1 MLRQSPTHQPT
12 SPRGE
17 PLDDVSSGEAVAC
30 DRASK
35 SPVPNIPLLNVRRI
49 AYVGISDP
57 CIMYCQNPSLCHGR
71 EPPYVPPV
79 SSGRLVQRRQVRRPA
94 RGEKR
99 HTYIRT
105 LPPSLISN
113 NNNSVRAP
121 CRRKEKNQKN
131 VRTLAGAGLG
141 TGRTHTHTHSRIKLF
156 GRGLKERPFA
166 DACGRGGEG
175 ERGKGKE
182 KHWQADTGGFVG
194 QLANY
199 MILLFPPARGAGGRL
214 HIGDVS
220 PKTRPP

>member
-1 MLRQSPTHQPT
+1 M
-12 SPRGE
+12 
-17 PLDDVSSGEAVAC
+17 SSGEAVAC

-35 SPVPNIPLLNVRRI
+35 SSVPNIPLLNVRRI

-94 RGEKR
+94 RGERR

-121 CRRKEKNQKN
+121 SRRKEKIKKTCA
-131 VRTLAGAGLG
+131 RWPALANGLD
-141 TGRTHTHTHSRIKLF
+141 RHTHTHTLTDQAF
-156 GRGLKERPFA
+156 WQGTKERPFA
-166 DACGRGGEG
+166 DACGREGEG
-175 ERGKGKE
+175 ERGEGKE
-182 KHWQADTGGFVG
+182 KDWQADTGGFVG